1 MRNVTQC
8 HGMLYYINFVTEIRD
23 AHGSVAP
30 WAVTLDLE

>member
-8 HGMLYYINFVTEIRD
+8 HGILYYNFVTEIRD